1 MRRWSPFILVAI
13 LLGLVAGALSRSG
26 RAGIEAISLLFD
38 VWSVAREG
46 GTTGPP
52 WTTITYAGPGGEDR
66 RADLYCDP
74 SSPPGAR
81 LLLAH
86 GLVET
91 GKDDTRLRALGR
103 AFARHRFLVIV
114 PDFPGMRALRVGPG
128 DIDEVAAAI
137 EAARRVAACPPAGA
151 PTGVTDGSA
160 PPTGRAEPP
169 GLPTGAVGF
178 SYSAGPVLLALD
190 REESSRHGDFAVL
203 FGGYDD
209 LVDVVRFLTTGRH
222 RDLGTDY
229 GGEALPEGRWIV
241 LQANA
246 DAIAGPSDRAILKE
260 IGRLKRRAADADIEP
275 LAASLGPSGRAVLD
289 LFTNTDPA
297 RFDALYLK
305 VDPALRAT
313 LEALSPAR
321 SLRRSLDIDLF
332 LLHGRSDAIVP
343 FTESLKLGR
352 SVRTSGAVHLALLG
366 GFRHARPHDD
376 GEGLAWEAIAR
387 YPADSARILAVLE
400 DILKRRRESP

>member
-1 MRRWSPFILVAI
+1 MEPVHP
-13 LLGLVAGALSRSG
+13 G
-26 RAGIEAISLLFD
+26 RD
-38 VWSVAREG
+38 
-46 GTTGPP
+46 
-52 WTTITYAGPGGEDR
+52 
-66 RADLYCDP
+66 
-74 SSPPGAR
+74 
-81 LLLAH
+81 
-86 GLVET
+86 
-91 GKDDTRLRALGR
+91 
-103 AFARHRFLVIV
+103 
-114 PDFPGMRALRVGPG
+114 
-128 DIDEVAAAI
+128 
-137 EAARRVAACPPAGA
+137 PAGA
-151 PTGVTDGSA
+151 RRRRAQPFRPRRHRGYLTSPRRLVGRPGGRDDGSA
-160 PPTGRAEPP
+160 VDHDHLRGARGRGPP
-169 GLPTGAVGF
+169 GRSLLRSVVASRRASAPRPRAGRDGQGRHTAARPGTRVRPAPLPGHRAGF
-178 SYSAGPVLLALD
+178 PGNAGPESRPRGHRRGRRGD
-190 REESSRHGDFAVL
+190 R
-203 FGGYDD
+203 GGAPRRGLPARRGSD
-209 LVDVVRFLTTGRH
+209 GRDGRLGPTH
-222 RDLGTDY
+222 RP
-229 GGEALPEGRWIV
+229 GGAPG
-241 LQANA
+241 
-246 DAIAGPSDRAILKE
+246 RAILQE
-260 IGRLKRRAADADIEP
+260 IGRLRRRAADADIEP

-289 LFTNTDPA
+289 LFANTDPA

>member
-1 MRRWSPFILVAI
+1 MEPVHP
-13 LLGLVAGALSRSG
+13 G
-26 RAGIEAISLLFD
+26 RD
-38 VWSVAREG
+38 
-46 GTTGPP
+46 
-52 WTTITYAGPGGEDR
+52 
-66 RADLYCDP
+66 
-74 SSPPGAR
+74 
-81 LLLAH
+81 
-86 GLVET
+86 
-91 GKDDTRLRALGR
+91 
-103 AFARHRFLVIV
+103 
-114 PDFPGMRALRVGPG
+114 
-128 DIDEVAAAI
+128 
-137 EAARRVAACPPAGA
+137 PAGA
-151 PTGVTDGSA
+151 RRRRAQPFRPRRHRGDLPAVRRLVGRPGGRDGGSA
-160 PPTGRAEPP
+160 VDHDHLRGARGRGPPGRSLLRSVVASRRASAPRPRAGRDGQGRHTAARPGTRVRPAPLPGHRAGFPRNAGPESRPRGHRRGRRGDRGCAPRRGLPAGRAEPP

-190 REESSRHGDFAVL
+190 REESARHGDFAVL

-289 LFTNTDPA
+289 LFANTDPA

-321 SLRRSLDIDLF
+321 SLRRPLDIDLF

-352 SVRTSGAVHLALLG
+352 RVRTSGAVHLALLG
-366 GFRHARPHDD
+366 GFRHARPQDD